1 MIIIELNIISTYYKR
16 IFSIRDVRNF
26 TFIVTGFFLVAS
38 FDKVKQEVIIVSVS
52 FAR

>member
-1 MIIIELNIISTYYKR
+1 M
-16 IFSIRDVRNF
+16 
-26 TFIVTGFFLVAS
+26 FIVTGFFLVAR